1 MKKLFIIISI
11 VSVFLLVFSATTVMA
26 NEKGLVYYLCPNQFD
41 EMQTAAASMVKSS
54 LEDAGYTCKVMTSGN
69 EDVNLQMNQIE
80 NAITQ
85 NPKAIVIAAV
95 DGTAVCAGVSSAHDA
110 GIAVIAYDRT
120 ISECVVDFTSIAG
133 CKTMG
138 LMAAQATVKL
148 LNEKYGEV
156 KGTVLDIMGD
166 PGDSYTTMIEEGFQE
181 AMKEYPNV
189 EIETKVAYGWEAVT
203 AGNIADDYLLV
214 HPDTD
219 LVLAHADHLAAA
231 VASVLQTKGYEKGDV
246 LLIGTAGMPMGL
258 QLIREGWMHA
268 DIEYSPKALAEG
280 ITMFLDDILS
290 KQTLK
295 LGSYE
300 VMGIPAELSE
310 KSYGPELKVA
320 GSIIDLE
327 NVDNPQFWGNQVK

>member
-11 VSVFLLVFSATTVMA
+11 VSVFLLAFSATTVMA

-54 LEDAGYTCKVMTSGN
+54 LEDAGYTCKVMTAGN

-85 NPKAIVIAAV
+85 NPKAIIIAAV

-110 GIAVIAYDRT
+110 GIPVIAYDRT
-120 ISECVVDFTSIAG
+120 ISKCSVDFSSIAG

-138 LMAAQATVKL
+138 LMAAQETVKL
-148 LNEKYGEV
+148 LKEKYGEV

-166 PGDSYTTMIEEGFQE
+166 PGDSYTTMIEEGYQE

-189 EIETKVAYGWEAVT
+189 EIETKIAYGWEAVT
-203 AGNIADDYLLV
+203 AANIADDYLLV

-219 LVLAHADHLAAA
+219 LIFAHADHMAAA
-231 VASVLQTKGYEKGDV
+231 VASVLQTNEYEKGDV
-246 LLIGTAGMPMGL
+246 LLMGTAGMPMGL
-258 QLIREGWMHA
+258 QLIREGWMSA
-268 DIEYSPKALAEG
+268 TVEYSPKSLAEG

-300 VMGIPAELSE
+300 VMGISAELSE

-320 GSIIDLE
+320 GSIIDKE
-327 NVDNPQFWGNQVK
+327 NVDNPQLWGNQVK

>member
-120 ISECVVDFTSIAG
+120 ISKCVVDFTSIAG

-148 LNEKYGEV
+148 LKEKYGEV

-280 ITMFLDDILS
+280 ITMFLDDILAN
-290 KQTLK
+290 KPLK
-295 LGSYE
+295 YGPYE
-300 VMGIPAELSE
+300 VMGIAAELSE

>member
-120 ISECVVDFTSIAG
+120 ISKCVVDFTSIAG

-280 ITMFLDDILS
+280 ITMFLDDILAN
-290 KQTLK
+290 KPLK
-295 LGSYE
+295 YGPYE
-300 VMGIPAELSE
+300 VMGIAAELSE

>member
-120 ISECVVDFTSIAG
+120 ISKCVVDFTSIAG

-148 LNEKYGEV
+148 LKEKYGEV

-166 PGDSYTTMIEEGFQE
+166 PGDSYTTIIEEGYQE

-280 ITMFLDDILS
+280 ITMFLDDILAN
-290 KQTLK
+290 KPLK
-295 LGSYE
+295 YGPYE
-300 VMGIPAELSE
+300 VMGIAAELSE

>member
-11 VSVFLLVFSATTVMA
+11 VSVFLLAFSATTVMA

-54 LEDAGYTCKVMTSGN
+54 LEDAGYTCKVMTAGN

-85 NPKAIVIAAV
+85 NPKAIIIAAV

-110 GIAVIAYDRT
+110 GIPVIAYDRT
-120 ISECVVDFTSIAG
+120 ISKCSVDFTSIAG

-138 LMAAQATVKL
+138 LMAAQETVKL
-148 LNEKYGEV
+148 LKEKYGEV

-166 PGDSYTTMIEEGFQE
+166 PGDSYTTMIEEGYQE

-189 EIETKVAYGWEAVT
+189 EIETKIAYGWEAVT
-203 AGNIADDYLLV
+203 AANIADDYLLV

-219 LVLAHADHLAAA
+219 LIFAHADHMAAA
-231 VASVLQTKGYEKGDV
+231 IASVL
-246 LLIGTAGMPMGL
+246 
-258 QLIREGWMHA
+258 
-268 DIEYSPKALAEG
+268 
-280 ITMFLDDILS
+280 
-290 KQTLK
+290 
-295 LGSYE
+295 
-300 VMGIPAELSE
+300 
-310 KSYGPELKVA
+310 
-320 GSIIDLE
+320 
-327 NVDNPQFWGNQVK
+327 

>member
-26 NEKGLVYYLCPNQFD
+26 SEKGLVYYLCPNQFD

-54 LEDAGYTCKVMTSGN
+54 LEDAGYTCKVMTAGN

-120 ISECVVDFTSIAG
+120 ISKCVVDFTSIAG

-148 LNEKYGEV
+148 LKEKYGEV

-280 ITMFLDDILS
+280 ITMFLDDILAN
-290 KQTLK
+290 KPLK
-295 LGSYE
+295 YGPYE
-300 VMGIPAELSE
+300 VMGIAAELSE